1 MILPIHVY
9 GSDVLR
15 ANSQEIDFATY
26 EGLQELI
33 ANMQETMERA
43 DGVGIAAPQV
53 GLAIRLLIVDGAPF
67 GEDDPDL
74 AAFRRVMINPV
85 LLEESE
91 ETADYSEGCL
101 SVPGLSER
109 VKRSLSVTIRYF
121 DENWQEHTE
130 TYTGFPARAI
140 QHEYDHL
147 LGTVYVDK
155 ISPIRKQLIGSK
167 LTALTKGKVSCHYK
181 YKN

>member
-1 MILPIHVY
+1 MIYPIVIY
-9 GSDVLR
+9 GNPVLR
-15 ANSQEIDFATY
+15 KKAEPISADYPALSTLIDDMFKTLTKS
-26 EGLQELI
+26 G
-33 ANMQETMERA
+33 
-43 DGVGIAAPQV
+43 GVGLAAPQI
-53 GLAIRLLIVDGAPF
+53 GLSIKLFILDLTVMA
-67 GEDDPDL
+67 DDEPQYAD
-74 AAFRRVMINPV
+74 FKKVFINP
-85 LLEESE
+85 EITQFSSE
-91 ETADYSEGCL
+91 TETSEEGCL

-121 DENWQEHTE
+121 DENWQEYTE

>member
-67 GEDDPDL
+67 GEDDPEL

-91 ETADYSEGCL
+91 ETAELLQRLSCL
-101 SVPGLSER
+101 HSPSHGGPVSSSPLQSWPSWPA
-109 VKRSLSVTIRYF
+109 VK
-121 DENWQEHTE
+121 
-130 TYTGFPARAI
+130 
-140 QHEYDHL
+140 
-147 LGTVYVDK
+147 
-155 ISPIRKQLIGSK
+155 
-167 LTALTKGKVSCHYK
+167 
-181 YKN
+181 